1 LAVKDEYAVDE
12 ESRFGPDVE
21 DLDRLGL
28 RGPDGRPV
36 TEEATERFTRDRGG
50 RPSLGQHHAGAGASP
65 RIAFR
70 VPAETFEHAR
80 DAAKREGTDVSKIAR
95 KALEEYLDRI

>member
-1 LAVKDEYAVDE
+1 MTGKYTVDE
-12 ESRFGPDVE
+12 DSRFGPDVE

-28 RGPDGRPV
+28 RGPDGRLV
-36 TEEATERFTRDRGG
+36 TEEATEQFTRDRGG
-50 RPSLGQHHAGAGASP
+50 RPSLGQRHAGAGVSP

-80 DAAKREGTDVSKIAR
+80 DVAKREGTDISKIAR
-95 KALEEYLDRI
+95 KALEEYLERI

>member
-1 LAVKDEYAVDE
+1 MTGKYVVDE
-12 ESRFGPDVE
+12 GSRFGPDVE

-28 RGPDGRPV
+28 RGPDGGLV

-50 RPSLGQHHAGAGASP
+50 RPSLGHRHAGAGASP

-70 VPAETFEHAR
+70 VPVDTFEHAR

-95 KALEEYLDRI
+95 RALEEYFDRI